1 MKWEDFRQ
9 SDNIE
14 DRRGDDQYAAAGG
27 GSGLGGLGTS
37 GHLGLG
43 TMVVLGLIGYALGI
57 DPRVLIGGA
66 EMVSQMGS
74 GGQQQQVQRAQPSR
88 QMAAP
93 KDQMGRFVAS
103 ILAENEDVWK
113 DVLPAQKGVRFTP
126 APVVLFNGATQSGC
140 GTAQSAMG
148 PFYCPDDKKI
158 YLDTSFFR
166 DMQTKFGG
174 GGDFAYAYVI
184 SHEMGHHI
192 QDLLGILPKMQEAQ
206 QNASSKPQ
214 ANAISVR
221 IELQADCFAGVWAA
235 NANQKWQVLEQ
246 GDVEKAINTAQ
257 AIGDDRLQQSAR
269 GYAVPDSFTH
279 GSSAQ
284 RVQWLQR
291 GLQSGQIDSCN
302 TFAQ

>member
-14 DRRGDDQYAAAGG
+14 DRRGDDQYADAGG
-27 GSGLGGLGTS
+27 GVGGGSS

-43 TMVVLGLIGYALGI
+43 TIVVLGLIGYALGI

-66 EMVSQMGS
+66 EMVSQINS
-74 GGQQQQVQRAQPSR
+74 GGGRPQIAQPAR
-88 QMAAP
+88 PAGAP
-93 KDQMGRFVAS
+93 RDQMSRFVGA

-113 DVLPAQKGVRFTP
+113 DVLPAQKNVRFTP
-126 APVVLFNGATQSGC
+126 APVVLFNGATRSGC

-148 PFYCPDDKKI
+148 PFYCPEDKKI

-166 DMQTKFGG
+166 EMQTRFGG

-184 SHEMGHHI
+184 AHEMGHHI
-192 QDLLGILPKMQEAQ
+192 QDLLGILPRMQQAQ
-206 QNASSKPQ
+206 QNAGSKAQ

-221 IELQADCFAGVWAA
+221 IELQADCLAGVWAA
-235 NANQKWQVLEQ
+235 NANQKWQVIET
-246 GDVEKAINTAQ
+246 GDIEKAVATAQ
-257 AIGDDRLQQSAR
+257 AIGDDKLQQASR
-269 GYAVPDSFTH
+269 GTIMPDSFTH

-284 RVQWLQR
+284 RVQWLQT
-291 GLQSGQIDSCN
+291 GLQSGKIDSCN
-302 TFAQ
+302 TFAN

>member
-14 DRRGDDQYAAAGG
+14 DRRGDDQYADAGVG
-27 GSGLGGLGTS
+27 GGGLGSS

-43 TMVVLGLIGYALGI
+43 AMIVLGLIGYALGI

-66 EMVSQMGS
+66 EMVGGMQS
-74 GGQQQQVQRAQPSR
+74 GGQQQQVARSHP
-88 QMAAP
+88 MAAP
-93 KDQMGRFVAS
+93 KDQMGRFVAA

-113 DVLPAQKGVRFTP
+113 DVLPAQKGVQFRP
-126 APVVLFNGATQSGC
+126 APVVLFNRATRSGC
-140 GTAQSAMG
+140 GTAQAAMG
-148 PFYCPDDKKI
+148 PFYCPEDKKI

-166 DMQTKFGG
+166 DMQTRFGG

-192 QDLLGILPKMQEAQ
+192 QDLLGILPKMQAAQ
-206 QNASSKPQ
+206 QNASSQAQ

-221 IELQADCFAGVWAA
+221 IELQADCLAGVWAA
-235 NANQKWQVLEQ
+235 NANQKWQVIEQ

-257 AIGDDRLQQSAR
+257 SIGDDRLQQASR

-284 RVQWLQR
+284 RVSWLQR